1 MELLA
6 WDLGYNGFAN
16 AIVERTFA
24 WLEAAFV

>member
-1 MELLA
+1 LSPT
-6 WDLGYNGFAN
+6 DSGYSGFAN